1 MNELEDL
8 EQQLSQLERLSKILE
23 PDHEKRKH
31 LLEKVGNYSETFL
44 ENIDN
49 KVAYLSTEDKGSAL
63 LEDPIK
69 EEGTNIDQ
77 LLSLIEKNVDRPG
90 LNPASGG
97 HIAFI
102 PGGGLYPSALGD
114 YLADISNRYS
124 GVFYANPGAVR
135 MENMLIKWM
144 CQLFGYEEG
153 AGGNLCSG
161 GSMANLIAIV
171 TARNYK
177 MIKGVDLSRTVI
189 YSTQQAHHCTRKSI
203 LIAGLG
209 ETILRNIPMDD
220 CFRMDTKSLRKQ
232 ILSDK
237 NDGLKPFMIIA
248 SAGTTDTGAIDPL
261 DEIGKLAQKENLWF
275 HVDAAYGGFF
285 ILCDRGKKK
294 LKGIEKA
301 DSIVVDPHKGLFLPY
316 GSGAV
321 LIKDVKNLYRAHHMQ
336 ANYMQ
341 DSFEEIE
348 ELSPADLSPEL
359 TKPFRGL
366 RMWLPLKLF
375 GLAPF
380 RAALE
385 EKILLC
391 QYFYQNLLTFK
402 YVEIGPFPELSV
414 LIYRFIPPDQEANI
428 YNLELVEKVKEEGSV
443 FISSTTIDN
452 KIYLR
457 VAILCF
463 RTHKQTLDKYLKVL
477 KKITQ

>member
-1 MNELEDL
+1 MNKLEELEL
-8 EQQLSQLERLSKILE
+8 QLCQLERLSKILE
-23 PDHEKRKH
+23 PGHGERKQ
-31 LLEKVGNYSETFL
+31 LFEKVGNYSETFL
-44 ENIDN
+44 ENID
-49 KVAYLSTEDKGSAL
+49 KKAAYLNTEDKGSAL

-69 EEGTNIDQ
+69 EEGTDIEQ
-77 LLSLIEKNVDRPG
+77 LLSLIEENVDRPG

-97 HIAFI
+97 HIAYI

-114 YLADISNRYS
+114 YLADVSNRYS

-144 CQLFGYEEG
+144 CQLFGYGEG

-161 GSMANLIAIV
+161 GSIANLIAIV
-171 TARNYK
+171 TARNFK
-177 MIKGVDLSRTVI
+177 EIKGVDLSRTVI

-209 ETILRNIPMDD
+209 EVILRNIPMDD
-220 CFRMDTKSLRKQ
+220 CFRMNTQSLRQQ

-237 NDGLKPFMIIA
+237 NVGLKPFMIIA
-248 SAGTTDTGAIDPL
+248 SAGTTDTGAIDPME
-261 DEIGKLAQKENLWF
+261 EIGEIAQKEDLWF

-285 ILCDRGKKK
+285 MLCDSGKKK

-321 LIKDVKNLYRAHHMQ
+321 LIKDVRNLYQAHHMQ

-341 DSFEEIE
+341 DSFEDIE

-391 QYFYQNLLTFK
+391 QYFYQSLLTFK
-402 YVEIGPFPELSV
+402 HVEIGPFPELSV
-414 LIYRFIPPDQEANI
+414 LIYRFIPPDQEANA

-443 FISSTTIDN
+443 FISSTTIDK

-463 RTHKQTLDKYLKVL
+463 RTHKQTLDKYLKAL
-477 KKITQ
+477 KKFTQ